1 MILEKFDLIKM
12 SLRSFVP
19 QVPQSREFLHPVFLP
34 PRTTK
39 TFQVPVKQAAP
50 VILTPTTNP
59 TQTMPQSVQSSSV
72 QPATLP
78 VKNDNTDN
86 VISSSVRKCVVC
98 QKPVKGHRGP
108 CGRNKCKNGQ
118 INPDFL
124 ESNNTPVTM
133 EPYVSPPGSPDQSS
147 EDEYQ
152 TPPQPYSPK
161 EVCLTPPPNYDDTID
176 FDLPNEDWME
186 ILPPQ
191 STIYIDLNNI
201 ELGQTVANVTHDASL
216 SSVETNKKKK
226 ADDEDTTRVKKKKGS
241 IYFGA
246 LVKNIFSSSG
256 LLEPMTVR
264 NRKQSKTD
272 AKRRAEPVENQYS
285 EREAPIPVSTTSNV
299 TSDQSVDI
307 TEDLDESSTDNN
319 PAAEASK
326 HKKQIKTCNE
336 KSCEFCN
343 VSENCRACDSCVN
356 PKLKQKCFLR

>member
-34 PRTTK
+34 LRTTK
-39 TFQVPVKQAAP
+39 TFQVPLKQAAP

-152 TPPQPYSPK
+152 TPPQPDSPK
-161 EVCLTPPPNYDDTID
+161 EVCLTPPPNYDDTND
-176 FDLPNEDWME
+176 FYLSNDDWLDN
-186 ILPPQ
+186 LPPQ
-191 STIYIDLNNI
+191 SIIYEDLNNI
-201 ELGQTVANVTHDASL
+201 ELEQTVANTNDDASN
-216 SSVETNKKKK
+216 SSLETNKKRNS
-226 ADDEDTTRVKKKKGS
+226 EGQDTTRDKKKKGS

-246 LVKNIFSSSG
+246 LVKNLFSNSG

-264 NRKQSKTD
+264 NRKPSKND
-272 AKRRAEPVENQYS
+272 IINNPEPTENQNS
-285 EREAPIPVSTTSNV
+285 EKVTPIPVCFTSDV
-299 TSDQSVDI
+299 TSHQTVDI
-307 TEDLDESSTDNN
+307 TGDQSEAATDNLH
-319 PAAEASK
+319 ADASK
-326 HKKQIKTCNE
+326 TRKPPKTCSE
-336 KSCEFCN
+336 KFCEFCN
-343 VSENCRACDSCVN
+343 VFENCRVCESCVN